1 MLIIFEGLDN
11 CGKTTIAGMLKEYY
25 ESRDFQVEFTHEFE
39 TNIGLEIKKMAEEKK
54 LDSILK
60 SYLFAADRYIRL
72 REYSEEDF
80 NNKII
85 LFDRYFQSAIAYRTA
100 EGIDPDWIKSIN
112 SIFRQADI
120 AFYIDITPE
129 ESIRRNTDKKF
140 NIIYSEECLKAVRNA
155 YLSILKEYKMI
166 FINGMRP
173 IEKIFCDIVSHIE
186 KYKGNR

>member
-11 CGKTTIAGMLKEYY
+11 CGKTTIAGMLKEHY

-140 NIIYSEECLKAVRNA
+140 NIIYSEERLKAVRNA

-166 FINGMRP
+166 FIDGMRP